1 MASLQ
6 RIRTTNGFV
15 IILLALMG
23 WFYFWTAVP
32 VWRTELISADGPG
45 YYNLLA
51 RGFLKGQLAL
61 DKAADPFLATLSD
74 PTDPAQRAGHGMFD
88 VSYFKGRYYLY
99 WGATPAVVLFVPFYL
114 LTGRFLDESL
124 APPLFA
130 WLGLI
135 AAVW

>member
-6 RIRTTNGFV
+6 RIRTTDGFV

-32 VWRTELISADGPG
+32 VWRPELISADGPG

-61 DKAADPFLATLSD
+61 DKAADPFFGHAFGSD
-74 PTDPAQRAGHGMFD
+74 RSRA
-88 VSYFKGRYYLY
+88 KGRSRD
-99 WGATPAVVLFVPFYL
+99 V
-114 LTGRFLDESL
+114 
-124 APPLFA
+124 
-130 WLGLI
+130 
-135 AAVW
+135 